1 MAAKRTLT
9 FRRDGKE
16 NLITLVNWLIRGLR
30 KMLISPEF
38 GSIADLVPLIRLRR
52 ELEPQAP
59 AVTTVKWID

>member
-9 FRRDGKE
+9 FRRDGRE
-16 NLITLVNWLIRGLR
+16 NLIALVDWLIRGLR
-30 KMLISPEF
+30 KMLVSPGF

-59 AVTTVKWID
+59 VVTTVKWID